1 MKLVDLRLIILT
13 IVFLLLWPLKAISQ
27 NLAKKKIFPQQRN
40 YQKIDNLIS
49 KFTDNLMYVAITRA
63 IQQLTFIGAPFSCLR
78 LPGDELEIEESYAPG
93 LHGLVVADETER
105 EGEIPALATLAAG
118 QEPTREKP
126 GAPAAADRV
135 EQQTA
140 EPRRA

>member
-93 LHGLVVADETER
+93 LHGLDVADATEHACQ
-105 EGEIPALATLAAG
+105 IPALPPATTA
-118 QEPTREKP
+118 QETTP
-126 GAPAAADRV
+126 GATAGPVQPEPERR
-135 EQQTA
+135 QT
-140 EPRRA
+140 PKP